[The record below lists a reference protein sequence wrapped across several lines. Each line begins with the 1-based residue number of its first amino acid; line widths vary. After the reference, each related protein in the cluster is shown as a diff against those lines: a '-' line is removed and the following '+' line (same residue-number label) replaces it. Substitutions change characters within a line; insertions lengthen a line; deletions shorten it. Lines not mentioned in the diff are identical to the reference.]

1 METEIYAKF
10 TAVFIL
16 ISNYLMLHD
25 QYSKRVICALNYKEI
40 SAKNQK
46 SDKQVQWNSY
56 NGILSLYFSSKSHSN
71 IIADSEW
78 NTVAECTWNLILNDI
93 ERSVQ
98 NYSAHIFV
106 KITCVN

>member
-1 METEIYAKF
+1 MTSKCNGTATME
-10 TAVFIL
+10 
-16 ISNYLMLHD
+16 YL
-25 QYSKRVICALNYKEI
+25 V
-40 SAKNQK
+40 
-46 SDKQVQWNSY
+46 
-56 NGILSLYFSSKSHSN
+56 YFSSKSRSN
-71 IIADSEW
+71 IIAASEW